1 MRVLS
6 ALAVLAVATPA
17 AADMI
22 SSEGLQPYEV
32 CGLCHGL
39 DGVSAMAKFPKL
51 AGQKA
56 GYIEK
61 QLHDFRAG
69 RRLNDGGQ
77 MQAIVTELSPEDIP
91 VVAAWFESQS
101 PPPVAVGEGAV
112 EEGAAVFKARGC
124 AGCHSVAPAP
134 GGLLAPHLT
143 AQHPRYL
150 AKQLTDFRDGARE
163 NDPDGVMRTVAATL
177 SDAEIA
183 ALAAYLAA
191 TPRAP
196 G

>member
-1 MRVLS
+1 
-6 ALAVLAVATPA
+6 
-17 AADMI
+17 MI

-101 PPPVAVGEGAV
+101 PPPVAVGEGAA

-124 AGCHSVAPAP
+124 ADCHSAAPAP
-134 GGLLAPHLT
+134 GGLLAPHLS

-177 SDAEIA
+177 SDADIA